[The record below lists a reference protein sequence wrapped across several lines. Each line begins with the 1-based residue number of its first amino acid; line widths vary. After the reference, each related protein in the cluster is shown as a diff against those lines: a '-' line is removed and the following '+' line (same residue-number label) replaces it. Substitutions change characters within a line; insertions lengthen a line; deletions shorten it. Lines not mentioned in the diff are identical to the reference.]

1 MIIVCNCFRKVQY
14 RKGCTFIYDY
24 ASEIPQITLSKCMKF
39 FIVFLYSIIF
49 MDKNVIGLCINGNI
63 GKDLQFFSGVDS
75 NCSIQDILLDQH
87 DVISHCYGT
96 DLDQLRSEENYSVH
110 LKGWDYPSCQLL

>member
-1 MIIVCNCFRKVQY
+1 MYVIVLGKFNIGKDVHLY
-14 RKGCTFIYDY
+14 IYDY
-24 ASEIPQITLSKCMKF
+24 ASEIPQITLSKCMNF

-49 MDKNVIGLCINGNI
+49 MDKNVIWLCINGNI

-75 NCSIQDILLDQH
+75 NCSIQDILLGQH

-96 DLDQLRSEENYSVH
+96 DLD
-110 LKGWDYPSCQLL
+110 